1 MLAIFQ
7 PHFYNMRQYCVD
19 IYIYNLVIQ
28 VQVTDI
34 IDELF
39 NITQFEYNRQSTD
52 KFPFFHYEM
61 ISTNT
66 YAFCEDNN
74 KSSQVKQQNYMD
86 HEIQSLNVCKYKYV
100 CQQLSDKDIPG
111 GCVHGQ
117 SASEAKPLVK
127 F

>member
-1 MLAIFQ
+1 
-7 PHFYNMRQYCVD
+7 MRQYCVD
-19 IYIYNLVIQ
+19 IYIQFSDTCTSNWYNWWT
-28 VQVTDI
+28 VQYHTI
-34 IDELF
+34 
-39 NITQFEYNRQSTD
+39 EYNRQSTD

-100 CQQLSDKDIPG
+100 CQQLSDKDILG

>member
-1 MLAIFQ
+1 MW
-7 PHFYNMRQYCVD
+7 
-19 IYIYNLVIQ
+19 IYIYNLVIH

-39 NITQFEYNRQSTD
+39 NIIQFEYNRQSTD

-100 CQQLSDKDIPG
+100 CQQLSDKDILG